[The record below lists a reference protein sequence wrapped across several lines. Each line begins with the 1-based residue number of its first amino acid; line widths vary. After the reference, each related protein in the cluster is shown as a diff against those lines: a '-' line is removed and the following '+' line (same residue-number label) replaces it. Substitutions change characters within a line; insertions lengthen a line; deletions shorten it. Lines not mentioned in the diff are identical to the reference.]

1 MKKASKTVLAAAIA
15 GLMVGTT
22 TSCKSND
29 DMQDQNAMQKSGC
42 NQKGGCNQKSGCSE
56 KGTCQQKK

>member
-42 NQKGGCNQKSGCSE
+42 NQKSGCSE